1 VNQSVR
7 VDAPLFAPDAPV
19 RPWRATA
26 LIASAVAALELVA
39 LLVVGA
45 VLIGKPL
52 RHHVEQRVIQRQT
65 AATLPTPSQPT
76 AAGKPKLSRA
86 ETSVLVLNGNGQAG
100 AASDE
105 AARVR
110 ARGYV
115 VGGVGNAP
123 KQTYTRSVVMYRA
136 GFRPEALRLARDLGV
151 KVVGP
156 LDGMKTSD
164 LMGAHLA
171 LILGAG

>member
-1 VNQSVR
+1 
-7 VDAPLFAPDAPV
+7 VDAPIFAPDAAV

-45 VLIGKPL
+45 VLLGKPL
-52 RHHVEQRVIQRQT
+52 RHHVERRVIQRQT
-65 AATLPTPSQPT
+65 AVTLPKAPKAAP
-76 AAGKPKLSRA
+76 AGKPKLARA
-86 ETSVLVLNGNGQAG
+86 ETSVLILNGNGQAG
-100 AASDE
+100 AAGDE
-105 AARVR
+105 ASRVR

-115 VGGVGNAP
+115 VGGVGNAH
-123 KQTYTRSVVMYRA
+123 KQTYTRSVVMYRP
-136 GFRPEALRLARDLGV
+136 GFRPEALRLARDVGV

-156 LDGMKTSD
+156 LDGMRTSD

-171 LILGAG
+171 LIVGSG